1 MQLMNLL
8 TPVVLLLVPL
18 VVLLLVP
25 LLCPFFTAIAEATRL
40 LDVTSAIAI
49 TIAKIANTVAV
60 FVCMERRY

>member
-1 MQLMNLL
+1 MQLMSLL

-25 LLCPFFTAIAEATRL
+25 LLCFVTAIAEATRL
-40 LDVTSAIAI
+40 LDVTSAIAM

-60 FVCMERRY
+60 FVCIERQY